1 MSFKDVAN
9 IFRRGSADA
18 RAREATQPGIPAET
32 RSPLDQPLVWFSQT
46 DAWRIRDACEGTQI
60 FGATGSGKTSGSGRA
75 IAKAFLSSG
84 FGGLVLTAK
93 KEDRALWE
101 QYCSETGRSDAL
113 IVVSPSEPWRFNF
126 LDYELRRPGLGAGDT
141 ENLVRLFFT
150 VLEISEGRR
159 GAATDPF
166 WERAARQMLRNAIDL
181 LTVAKGRLILSEIY
195 DVITSAPTSME
206 EVNQPEWQERSFCF
220 HCAAEGLM
228 KSGGTAK
235 EHDFMLASK
244 YWLREFPTLAEKTR
258 SVIVT
263 TFTSMADCFLRGKLR
278 ELFCT
283 TTNILPEH
291 THQGHVILLDLPVKE
306 YGEIGRFAQV
316 LFKYVWQGATERR
329 DVNENP
335 RPVFLWADEAQY
347 FVTSLDKDFQMTARS
362 SRACTVFLTQNLPNY
377 HAMLGGDK
385 AAADSLLG
393 NFQTTIFHANGDAT
407 TNQWAAELI
416 AKSFHEQ
423 YSGGSSTGGKDQ
435 ASSRSTNFSQSLE
448 YDVQPQDFTRLR
460 KGGPESGCMVDSI
473 IFRSGTP
480 WRSTGKNFVKATFD
494 QRN

>member
-1 MSFKDVAN
+1 MFFKDL
-9 IFRRGSADA
+9 FKGSA
-18 RAREATQPGIPAET
+18 RAQAPQGAPA
-32 RSPLDQPLVWFSQT
+32 SPLDQPLVWFSQN
-46 DAWRIRDACEGTQI
+46 DPWRIRDACEGTQI

-93 KEDRALWE
+93 KDDRALWE
-101 QYCSETGRSDAL
+101 KYCAETGRSDAL
-113 IVVSPSEPWRFNF
+113 IVFSPSEPWRFNF

-159 GAATDPF
+159 GAAPDPF

-181 LTVAKGRLILSEIY
+181 LAAAKGRLVLAEIY
-195 DVITSAPTSME
+195 DLITSAPTSME
-206 EVNQPEWQERSFCF
+206 EVNNPEWQERSFCF

-228 KSGGTAK
+228 KAEGTVR

-258 SVIVT
+258 SVVVT

-291 THQGHVILLDLPVKE
+291 SHQGHIILLDLPVKE

-329 DVNENP
+329 DVQASP

-347 FVTSLDKDFQMTARS
+347 FITSLDKDFQMTARS
-362 SRACTVFLTQNLPNY
+362 SRACTVYLTQNLPNY

-385 AAADSLLG
+385 AAADALLG
-393 NFQTTIFHANGDAT
+393 NFQTTIFHANGDST
-407 TNQWAAELI
+407 TNQWAADLI
-416 AKSFHEQ
+416 AKSFQENI
-423 YSGGSSTGGKDQ
+423 SGGSSTGGNDQ
-435 ASSRSTNFSQSLE
+435 GPSRSTTVSQSLE
-448 YDVQPQDFTRLR
+448 YDVQPQHFTRLR
-460 KGGPESGCMVDSI
+460 KGGPESSCMVDSI
-473 IFRSGTP
+473 IFRSGKP
-480 WRSTGKNFVKATFD
+480 WRATAKNYLKTTFD
-494 QRN
+494 QRG